1 MPVTMVDGLHLCW
14 IADMVNKMLSN
25 YFQIFQELKEIDLND
40 KDKGGQ
46 TLFVKKID
54 LNAIDNGG

>member
-1 MPVTMVDGLHLCW
+1 MPVTMVDGLHLSL

-40 KDKGGQ
+40 KDKGGW
-46 TLFVKKID
+46 TLFMKKID
-54 LNAIDNGG
+54 LNTIDNGG

>member
-1 MPVTMVDGLHLCW
+1 MPVTMVDGLHLSL

-40 KDKGGQ
+40 KDKGG
-46 TLFVKKID
+46 
-54 LNAIDNGG
+54 